1 MLSIFRV
8 KMRNVHSF
16 LNEKPYGRRSLHHF
30 QSTQRQQRTS
40 SQGETLWLYS
50 YALVISCQKQ

>member
-1 MLSIFRV
+1 MLSILRV

-16 LNEKPYGRRSLHHF
+16 LNGKPYSNRSLHHF

-40 SQGETLWLYS
+40 SQGKTLWLHS